1 MVISQALPLLVA
13 VPLAAAFVL
22 PIIHKARAGEWAIN
36 LIAGLAAVFTTAMA
50 FNLLRLPLGD
60 GSSVSLWVGGWT
72 GQGGRAMGIAL
83 ACDGFSRLMLI
94 TVNTVA
100 LAAVLFSFRYIGR
113 FTAPGLYFSL
123 FFVMLAGMNGVVLAG
138 DLFNLYVFLEVAAVA
153 SYALV
158 AFGTER
164 DELEASFKYLVL
176 GSVASAFVLL
186 GVAICYNLT
195 GTLNMAAIAAALPT
209 GAGRTAVLLATGFF
223 LMGFGLKAAMVPFHA
238 WLPDAHPAAPAPISA
253 MLSGVLIKALG
264 IYCIC
269 RVVFSVLGV
278 SPPVAG
284 ILIAM
289 GALSMTIGVLLAVG
303 QWDFKRLLA
312 YHSISQMGYVMLAV
326 GVAAEVA
333 GRSYAI
339 ATLALFGG
347 LFHLINHAA
356 FKSLL
361 FLCSGAT
368 EYGTGTR
375 LLKRLGGLSQRMPV
389 TSACC
394 RVAALSISG
403 VPPFNGFWSKLIIIV
418 AVAQAG
424 HLWLAAL
431 TVFVSFMTLLS
442 FIKVQRYVLGGE
454 PSEAVAPAREVP
466 ASMCVAM
473 VLLAVVCAGAGLLVP
488 LFRESLLDPACR
500 ALLAGFENITVAL
513 GS

>member
-176 GSVASAFVLL
+176 GSVASAFVL
-186 GVAICYNLT
+186 
-195 GTLNMAAIAAALPT
+195 
-209 GAGRTAVLLATGFF
+209 
-223 LMGFGLKAAMVPFHA
+223 
-238 WLPDAHPAAPAPISA
+238 
-253 MLSGVLIKALG
+253 
-264 IYCIC
+264 
-269 RVVFSVLGV
+269 
-278 SPPVAG
+278 
-284 ILIAM
+284 
-289 GALSMTIGVLLAVG
+289 
-303 QWDFKRLLA
+303 
-312 YHSISQMGYVMLAV
+312 
-326 GVAAEVA
+326 
-333 GRSYAI
+333 
-339 ATLALFGG
+339 
-347 LFHLINHAA
+347 
-356 FKSLL
+356 
-361 FLCSGAT
+361 
-368 EYGTGTR
+368 
-375 LLKRLGGLSQRMPV
+375 
-389 TSACC
+389 
-394 RVAALSISG
+394 
-403 VPPFNGFWSKLIIIV
+403 
-418 AVAQAG
+418 
-424 HLWLAAL
+424 
-431 TVFVSFMTLLS
+431 
-442 FIKVQRYVLGGE
+442 
-454 PSEAVAPAREVP
+454 
-466 ASMCVAM
+466 
-473 VLLAVVCAGAGLLVP
+473 
-488 LFRESLLDPACR
+488 
-500 ALLAGFENITVAL
+500 
-513 GS
+513 